1 MSAIY
6 HESHDI
12 MIAIML
18 PPIAFYKYH
27 KFTYVK
33 RILIVMGVQLC
44 SVKVKGKL
52 HEIVLRKRA
61 LQEIVTFTE
70 QLV

>member
-44 SVKVKGKL
+44 SVKLKGKL

-61 LQEIVTFTE
+61 LQEIVTFKK
-70 QLV
+70 QLI